1 MLKTYVWM
9 VILLGISWGGFVVL
23 LARTLRKESARTK
36 EKKNPTQPSQPGK
49 N

>member
-23 LARTLRKESARTK
+23 LALTLRKESVKA
-36 EKKNPTQPSQPGK
+36 KKKKPG
-49 N
+49 